1 MSTKILEFILVMLIA
16 CLLLIISLMLNFIWH
31 SSESSELRRE
41 CLSHGYPD
49 SELSNGEGFCIDR
62 NARYNNVINVED
74 LK

>member
-16 CLLLIISLMLNFIWH
+16 SLVLILSLMLISIWH

-49 SELSNGEGFCIDR
+49 SSEGFCIDR